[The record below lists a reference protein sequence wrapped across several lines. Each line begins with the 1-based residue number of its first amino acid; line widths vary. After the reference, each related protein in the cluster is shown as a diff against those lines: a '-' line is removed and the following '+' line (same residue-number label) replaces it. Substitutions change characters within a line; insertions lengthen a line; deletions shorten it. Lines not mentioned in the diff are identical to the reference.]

1 MNVRVVFY
9 SRKGTTQGL
18 AKLVSDEV
26 RGYGYETTST
36 TIQHVKRPG
45 FFGASKTADWEKIP
59 DIANAEE
66 DFDLAPAE
74 VIFIGGPVFNG
85 RVTAYVKAFLEKAS
99 GIEGKPVGV
108 FICCAS
114 PPDEGQKYV
123 EELEELVKG
132 YGLDVKA
139 RLVGSRKVRTEYPN
153 LARDFVG
160 EVLGQR
166 YTEIGGDDGGD
177 DDGGD
182 GNGGDGNGE

>member
-36 TIQHVKRPG
+36 VIQHVKRPG
-45 FFGASKTADWEKIP
+45 FFGAAKTADWEMTP
-59 DIANAEE
+59 DIANGEE
-66 DFDLAPAE
+66 DFDLAPAD
-74 VIFIGGPVFNG
+74 VLFIGGPVFNG
-85 RVTAYVKAFLEKAS
+85 RVTAYVKAYLERAS
-99 GIEGKPVGV
+99 GMEGKPAGV

-123 EELEELVKG
+123 EELEDLAKG
-132 YGLDVKA
+132 FGLDVKA
-139 RLVGSRKVRTEYPN
+139 KLVGSRKVRTEYPD

-160 EVLGQR
+160 EVLGER
-166 YTEIGGDDGGD
+166 YTEIGGGD
-177 DDGGD
+177 EDDGGD
-182 GNGGDGNGE
+182 GDGGNGNGE